1 MSKKFFAIIT
11 LLLSTIAVNA
21 ASQQW
26 MRFHCEKDTAVINQL
41 LKSGYDSKITDP
53 GKLMAFYGNK
63 LLGTP
68 YVAHTLECDEGE
80 ELLTINI
87 EELDCT
93 TFVETLYA
101 LTRTTLNGRYSWRDF
116 ANNLESIRYRNGQ
129 IDGYAGRLHY
139 ISDWIIDN
147 AHRGHDM
154 KQKLSIS

>member
-87 EELDCT
+87 QRCII
-93 TFVETLYA
+93 LYQ
-101 LTRTTLNGRYSWRDF
+101 NMQMP
-116 ANNLESIRYRNGQ
+116 N
-129 IDGYAGRLHY
+129 
-139 ISDWIIDN
+139 
-147 AHRGHDM
+147 
-154 KQKLSIS
+154 